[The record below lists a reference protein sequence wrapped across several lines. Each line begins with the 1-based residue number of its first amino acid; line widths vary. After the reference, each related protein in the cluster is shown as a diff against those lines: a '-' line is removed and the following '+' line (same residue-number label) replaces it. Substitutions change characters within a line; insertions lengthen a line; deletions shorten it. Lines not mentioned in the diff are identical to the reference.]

1 MLKADDNPPFP
12 AAGLSSSGSAPSLQK
27 QFVLG
32 YTEQVKKQRAL
43 WYHLVAVKRQRMPTL
58 MISQQAITI
67 EGRQAKYWIGG
78 SGIPLVLIHGGLGD
92 AQQHWAPT
100 FDALSPHFQI
110 LAPDLPG
117 FGVSAPLPMPSYQ
130 NYLNWLQLLFDML
143 NIGGPL
149 LLMGNSFGAALSR
162 FFAAENT
169 GYVARLVLIN
179 GGTIVDAP
187 GCARPLIRLPGLS
200 GLIFNTIRER
210 SYSRDALKRAIADE
224 QLLTP
229 EFVANAQ
236 AASIGFVA
244 ALRQIALTTPP
255 SLRTPTCPTLV
266 TWGEQDRLSPVENGK
281 RVAAEINGA
290 RFILI
295 PRAAHMPQ
303 IEQPAAF
310 HQAALPFLLGAAS

>member
-1 MLKADDNPPFP
+1 
-12 AAGLSSSGSAPSLQK
+12 
-27 QFVLG
+27 
-32 YTEQVKKQRAL
+32 
-43 WYHLVAVKRQRMPTL
+43 

-78 SGIPLVLIHGGLGD
+78 SGKPLVLIHGGLGD
-92 AQQHWAPT
+92 AHQHWAPT

-149 LLMGNSFGAALSR
+149 LMMGNSFGAVLSR

-169 GYVARLVLIN
+169 GYVSRLVLVN
-179 GGTIVDAP
+179 GGAVFNAP
-187 GCARPLIRLPGLS
+187 GCLRPVLRLPFLS
-200 GLIFNTIRER
+200 NPIIDVIRRR
-210 SYSRDALKRAIADE
+210 SYSVQSLKRAIADE

-236 AASIGFVA
+236 TASIGFVA

-266 TWGEQDRLSPVENGK
+266 TWGEQDRLSPVENGR

-290 RFILI
+290 KFLLI
-295 PRAAHMPQ
+295 PHAAHMPQ
-303 IEQPAAF
+303 IEQPEAF
-310 HQAALPFLLGAAS
+310 HRAVLPFLLSAVS